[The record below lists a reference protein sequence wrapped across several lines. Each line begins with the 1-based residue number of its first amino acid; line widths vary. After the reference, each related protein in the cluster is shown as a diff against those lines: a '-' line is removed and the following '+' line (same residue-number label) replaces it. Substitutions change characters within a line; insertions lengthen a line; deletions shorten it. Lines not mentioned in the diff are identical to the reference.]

1 MQKFIINAHTKRAL
15 AVAAAMAFVAI
26 APPVLA
32 QSSAPEQPP
41 SVFGGVEAGPLW
53 FGGQANLILQ
63 GHGAFHSPYE
73 GANSL
78 RAQSEHALSHVLTLY
93 TTCKLSGKSELVVDI
108 ESAGGKG
115 ISNASGVAGFTDLDV
130 VRNPQLGSAPYLARA
145 ELHAVVPLAG
155 ETESVPR
162 GPLSG
167 FATLPA
173 RRLEI
178 RVGKMGTPDSFDLND
193 AGSDSHLQFLNWA
206 IDNNGAYDY
215 AADTRGYTL
224 GAVAEY
230 HVPLWTVRAGL
241 MLMPKVA
248 NGIKLDHDV
257 RHARGEN
264 LEFEFRPQL
273 VADRATT
280 ARVLLYRN
288 LARMGSYREA
298 LANDHGAPPDITESR
313 RRGRTKYG
321 IGLNGEQ
328 ELTGRVRAFA
338 RIGWN
343 DGRNES
349 FAYTEVDRTVEAG
362 FDLRA
367 SKHRPFDK
375 VGVALVANGISAAHR
390 DYLAAGGFG
399 FILGDGALRY
409 GAERIVE
416 AYYTAHIGRGV
427 YLSLDL
433 QDVHHPGYNRDR
445 GPVLVPAARLHVDF

>member
-1 MQKFIINAHTKRAL
+1 MQKPVSNAHTNRTL
-15 AVAAAMAFVAI
+15 AIVAAIVFLATS
-26 APPVLA
+26 PPVLA
-32 QSSAPEQPP
+32 QADVPAQPP
-41 SVFGGVEAGPLW
+41 SVFGGIEAGPLW
-53 FGGQANLILQ
+53 IGGQANYILQ

-78 RAQSEHALSHVLTLY
+78 RAESEHALSHVLTLY
-93 TTCKLSGKSELVVDI
+93 TVCRLSKRSELVVDI

-115 ISNASGVAGFTDLDV
+115 ISDAFGIAGFTNLDV
-130 VRNPQLGSAPYLARA
+130 VRNPGLGSTPYLARL
-145 ELHAVVPLAG
+145 EIHTVVPLG
-155 ETESVPR
+155 NETESVSR

-167 FATLPA
+167 FTTLPV

-178 RVGKMGTPDSFDLND
+178 RAGKMGTPDSFDLNGP
-193 AGSDSHLQFLNWA
+193 GSDSHLQFLNWS

-241 MLMPKVA
+241 VLMPAVA

-264 LEFEFRPQL
+264 LEFEFRPQI
-273 VADRATT
+273 VADRATI
-280 ARVLLYRN
+280 ARVLLFRN

-298 LANDHGAPPDITESR
+298 LTDRQGVPDITESR

-321 IGLNGEQ
+321 VGLNAEQ
-328 ELTGRVRAFA
+328 ELTDRIRAFV
-338 RIGWN
+338 RLGWN

-349 FAYTEVDRTVEAG
+349 FAYTEIDRTVEAG
-362 FDLRA
+362 FDLRPNNR
-367 SKHRPFDK
+367 RPLDK
-375 VGVALVANGISAAHR
+375 IGVALAANRISALHR
-390 DYLAAGGFG
+390 AYLAVGGLG
-399 FILGDGALRY
+399 FLLGDGALRY
-409 GAERIVE
+409 GPERIVE
-416 AYYTAHIGRGV
+416 VYYTAHIGRGV

-433 QDVHHPGYNRDR
+433 QDIHDPGYNRDR